1 MKSNTQDKILMMKE
15 NCLCIL
21 DKNNADMAKKRA
33 TEFSMKNNFVN
44 QFTSLTLTLS
54 DSSQNYKLEAGGR
67 ADITYSLVKKS
78 RPPLDIVT
86 ETIEDPNACNITLYS
101 KVWHSGDRLT
111 LRDSVPDLQPWEF
124 EDKLESL
131 RVEGPCSWTI
141 FNGELSDSD

>member
-1 MKSNTQDKILMMKE
+1 
-15 NCLCIL
+15 
-21 DKNNADMAKKRA
+21 MAKKRA

-54 DSSQNYKLEAGGR
+54 DSRTGSGQNYKLEAGGR
-67 ADITYSLVKKS
+67 TDITYSLVKKP
-78 RPPLDIVT
+78 RPPLDSVT

-111 LRDSVPDLQPWEF
+111 LRDNVPDLQPWEF